1 MAAADCNHDLMCL
14 DAFEKNLELHAQ
26 PLRGRIAMRR
36 TLALVLAC
44 IVLFLA
50 TLVSAAV
57 DREKLLTEPGVYGT
71 FAVFK
76 VSEEWWNLD
85 KAGRQA
91 AVTEAKD
98 VLQKHTDKVAID
110 TYLLRGLS
118 EKADFFVRVHSAE
131 MLNNQ
136 NVLVDLMGSRLGKY
150 LKNTETFNGITKK
163 VNYVPSFPDELKTEL
178 KTPPP
183 QGNPYVVV
191 VPIKKDAEWWLTPQ
205 DARTTMM
212 KEHTDA
218 TVAYLKTVKRKLYH
232 ASGLDDLDFITY
244 FETAKLDDFNNLV
257 IGLLKVKENRHN
269 KRFGDP
275 VLLGTIRPMDEI
287 LQILAR

>member
-1 MAAADCNHDLMCL
+1 
-14 DAFEKNLELHAQ
+14 
-26 PLRGRIAMRR
+26 MRQ
-36 TLALVLAC
+36 TLTLLFAC
-44 IVLFLA
+44 IIVFVAAPVL
-50 TLVSAAV
+50 SAV

-76 VSEEWWNLD
+76 MSEDWWKLD
-85 KAGRQA
+85 KAARQT

-98 VLQKHTDKVAID
+98 ILQKHADKVAID

-118 EKADFFVRVHSAE
+118 EKADFFVRAHSVE
-131 MLNNQ
+131 MVNNQ
-136 NVLVDLMGSRLGKY
+136 NVLVDLMGSGLGKY
-150 LKNTETFNGITKK
+150 LRNTDTFNGITKK
-163 VNYVPSFPDELKTEL
+163 LNYVPSFPDELKAEL

-183 QGNPYVVV
+183 QGSPYVVI
-191 VPIKKDAEWWLTPQ
+191 VPIKKDAEWWVTPQ
-205 DARTTMM
+205 DARMSMM

-275 VLLGTIRPMDEI
+275 LLLGTIRSMDEI